1 MREIF
6 VEKRESLIRIA
17 VKEEGELMECLVEE
31 DSIEPQIGEVYKAR
45 VKNIIPGINSV
56 FLDIGLEKEAYM
68 YYSEEL
74 KRLGIKK
81 GQDLLVEV
89 LKESLGNKGAKVSNK
104 VTVLGKFIVL
114 TIGDEG
120 ITLSKRI
127 SDVEQKRRLTTLIT
141 PIRGIGIVFRTEA
154 EFATDEELKEELEYL
169 LNKRDEM
176 ERKLKYSK
184 SIGKVKSNSLITRF
198 FEELSNKKTKVIVD
212 SLEFLELIKSLI
224 NDKENFEFNLY
235 EGTRTLFDYS
245 GIEKEIIKLRHKKV
259 NIPCGGYIVIDK
271 TEAMYVIDVNSG
283 KNTKG
288 RDFNKTIMQ
297 TNLEAAKEVGR
308 QIRLR
313 NLSGIIVVDFIDM
326 RDEKQKIPVLKELKK
341 SLEADK
347 GNVKIFSFTELDLI
361 QISRKRRGKSI
372 YEYLEEPCIKC
383 KSNGFLLKL
392 SYIETLIRNEIIK
405 CSNENSIKDFY
416 IEIDKNYEEN
426 VKGDLFKFLKSI
438 DGLDKEIY
446 LNFVNDIEGYKVEPL
461 IFTNQ
466 KENYQKYKIKTIEK
480 VK

>member
-17 VKEEGELMECLVEE
+17 VKEDGELMECLVEE
-31 DSIEPQIGEVYKAR
+31 DSFDPQIGEVYKAR

-89 LKESLGNKGAKVSNK
+89 LKEPLGNKGAKVSNK
-104 VTVLGKFIVL
+104 VTILGKFIVL

-127 SDVEQKRRLTTLIT
+127 SDVEQKRRLTTLIN
-141 PIRGIGIVFRTEA
+141 PIRGVGIVFRTEA
-154 EFATDEELKEELEYL
+154 EIATDEELKEELDHL

-212 SLEFLELIKSLI
+212 SLEFLELIKNLI
-224 NDKENFEFNLY
+224 NDKENFEFSLY
-235 EGTRTLFDYS
+235 KGTRTLFDYS

-271 TEAMYVIDVNSG
+271 TEAMYVIDINSG

-297 TNLEAAKEVGR
+297 TNLEAAREVGR

-347 GNVKIFSFTELDLI
+347 GNVKIFPFTELDLI

-372 YEYLEEPCIKC
+372 YEYLEEPCGKC

-416 IEIDKNYEEN
+416 VEIDKNYEEN

-461 IFTNQ
+461 IFSNQ

>member
-1 MREIF
+1 M
-6 VEKRESLIRIA
+6 
-17 VKEEGELMECLVEE
+17 
-31 DSIEPQIGEVYKAR
+31 
-45 VKNIIPGINSV
+45 
-56 FLDIGLEKEAYM
+56 
-68 YYSEEL
+68 
-74 KRLGIKK
+74 
-81 GQDLLVEV
+81 
-89 LKESLGNKGAKVSNK
+89 
-104 VTVLGKFIVL
+104 
-114 TIGDEG
+114 
-120 ITLSKRI
+120 
-127 SDVEQKRRLTTLIT
+127 
-141 PIRGIGIVFRTEA
+141 FRTDA
-154 EFATDEELKEELEYL
+154 ENATDEELNEELNYL
-169 LNKRDEM
+169 LNKKDEM

-184 SIGKVKSNSLITRF
+184 NIGKIKSNSLITRF
-198 FEELSNKKTKVIVD
+198 FEELDNRKTKIVVD
-212 SLEFLELIKSLI
+212 NLEFLEMIKNLI
-224 NDKENFEFNLY
+224 NNQSNVEFKLY

-347 GNVKIFSFTELDLI
+347 GNTKIFPFTELDLI
-361 QISRKRRGKSI
+361 QISRKRKGKSI
-372 YEYLEEPCIKC
+372 YEYLEEPCRKC
-383 KSNGFLLKL
+383 KSNGFLLRL

-405 CSNENSIKDFY
+405 CSNENSINDFY
-416 IEIDKNYEEN
+416 VEIDKNYEED
-426 VKGDLFKFLKSI
+426 VKGDLFKFLKNI
-438 DGLDKEIY
+438 NGLDKEIY
-446 LNFVNDIEGYKVEPL
+446 LNFVDDIEGYRVEPL
-461 IFTNQ
+461 IFSNQ

-480 VK
+480 V

>member
-6 VEKRESLIRIA
+6 IEKRENLTRIA
-17 VKEEGELMECLVEE
+17 VKENDELMECLVEE
-31 DSIEPQIGEVYKAR
+31 DSIEPQIGEVYKGR

-74 KRLGIKK
+74 KKIGIKK
-81 GQDLLVEV
+81 GQEILVEV
-89 LKESLGNKGAKVSNK
+89 LKEPLGNKGAKVSNK
-104 VTVLGKFIVL
+104 ITILGKLMVL
-114 TIGDEG
+114 TLGDEG
-120 ITLSKRI
+120 ISISKRI
-127 SDVEQKRRLTTLIT
+127 SDIDQKRRLTTLVT

-154 EFATDEELKEELEYL
+154 ETATDEDISEELNYL
-169 LNKRDEM
+169 LNKKDEM

-184 SIGKVKSNSLITRF
+184 NIGKIKSNSLVTRF
-198 FEELSNKKTKVIVD
+198 FEEIDSRRTRIVVDNYELLEYIKGLVNSKKDIEIKLYDNK
-212 SLEFLELIKSLI
+212 
-224 NDKENFEFNLY
+224 
-235 EGTRTLFDYS
+235 RTLFDYS

-259 NIPCGGYIVIDK
+259 NTPCGGYIVIDK

-297 TNLEAAKEVGR
+297 TNLEAAKEIGR

-326 RDEKQKIPVLKELKK
+326 RDEKQKAPVIKELKK
-341 SLEADK
+341 ALEADK
-347 GNVKIFSFTELDLI
+347 GNVKIFPFTELDLI

-372 YEYLEEPCIKC
+372 YEYLEEPCKKC

-392 SYIETLIRNEIIK
+392 SYIENLIRNEIIK
-405 CSNENSIKDFY
+405 CYNENSISDFY
-416 IEIDKNYEEN
+416 IEVDKNYEEDIK
-426 VKGDLFKFLKSI
+426 VDLLKFLKNI
-438 DGLDKEIY
+438 DALDKEIY
-446 LNFVNDIEGYKVEPL
+446 LKFVNDIEGYRVKPL
-461 IFTNQ
+461 IFANQ
-466 KENYQKYKIKTIEK
+466 KENCQMYKIKTAEK
-480 VK
+480 V

>member
-6 VEKRESLIRIA
+6 IEKRENLTRIA
-17 VKEEGELMECLVEE
+17 VKENDELMECLVEE
-31 DSIEPQIGEVYKAR
+31 DSIEPQIGEVYKGR

-74 KRLGIKK
+74 KKIGIKK
-81 GQDLLVEV
+81 GQEILVEV
-89 LKESLGNKGAKVSNK
+89 LKEPLGNKGAKVSNK
-104 VTVLGKFIVL
+104 ITILGKLMVL
-114 TIGDEG
+114 TLGDEG
-120 ITLSKRI
+120 ISISKRI
-127 SDVEQKRRLTTLIT
+127 SDIDQKRRLTTLVT

-154 EFATDEELKEELEYL
+154 ETATDEDISEELNYL
-169 LNKRDEM
+169 LSKKDEM

-184 SIGKVKSNSLITRF
+184 NIGKIKSNSLVTRF
-198 FEELSNKKTKVIVD
+198 FEEIDSRRTRIVVDNYELLEYIKGLVNSKKDIEIKLYDNK
-212 SLEFLELIKSLI
+212 
-224 NDKENFEFNLY
+224 
-235 EGTRTLFDYS
+235 RTLFDYS

-259 NIPCGGYIVIDK
+259 NTPCGGYIVIDK

-297 TNLEAAKEVGR
+297 TNLEAAKEIGR

-326 RDEKQKIPVLKELKK
+326 RDEKQRAPVIKELKK
-341 SLEADK
+341 ALEADK
-347 GNVKIFSFTELDLI
+347 GNVKIFPFTELDLI

-372 YEYLEEPCIKC
+372 YEYLEEPCKKC

-392 SYIETLIRNEIIK
+392 SYIENLIRNEIIK
-405 CSNENSIKDFY
+405 CYNENSISDFY
-416 IEIDKNYEEN
+416 IEVDKNYEEDIK
-426 VKGDLFKFLKSI
+426 VDLLKFLKNI
-438 DGLDKEIY
+438 DALDKEIY
-446 LNFVNDIEGYKVEPL
+446 LKFVNDIEGYRVKPL
-461 IFTNQ
+461 IFANQ
-466 KENYQKYKIKTIEK
+466 KENCQMYKIKTAEK
-480 VK
+480 V

>member
-6 VEKRESLIRIA
+6 VEKRENTVRIA
-17 VKEEGELMECLVEE
+17 VKENDELMECLVEE
-31 DSIEPQIGEVYKAR
+31 DSINPQIGEIYKGR
-45 VKNIIPGINSV
+45 VKNIIPAINSI

-74 KRLGIKK
+74 KRSGIKK
-81 GQDLLVEV
+81 GQELLVEV
-89 LKESLGNKGAKVSNK
+89 LKEPLGNKGAKVSNK
-104 VTVLGKFIVL
+104 VTLLGRFMVL

-120 ITLSKRI
+120 ITVSKRI
-127 SDVEQKRRLTTLIT
+127 SDLEQRQRLTTLIK
-141 PIRGIGIVFRTEA
+141 PIRAVGIVFRTES
-154 EFATDEELKEELEYL
+154 ENATNEELIEELNSL
-169 LNKRDEM
+169 LEKKEAM
-176 ERKLKYSK
+176 EKKLKYSTN
-184 SIGKVKSNSLITRF
+184 IGRVQSNSLILRF
-198 FEELSNKKTKVIVD
+198 FEELDDKKTKIVSD
-212 SLEFLELIKSLI
+212 DNEFLNNIKSLI
-224 NDKENFEFNLY
+224 KNKEGFDFNLY
-235 EGTRTLFDYS
+235 EEKRTLFDYS

-326 RDEKQKIPVLKELKK
+326 RDEKQKIPVLKALKK
-341 SLEADK
+341 SLECDK
-347 GNVKIFSFTELDLI
+347 GNVKVFPFTELDLI
-361 QISRKRRGKSI
+361 QISRKRKGKSI
-372 YEYLEEPCIKC
+372 YEYLEEPCRKC

-405 CSNENSIKDFY
+405 CSKENSIKDFY
-416 IEIDKNYEEN
+416 VEIDKNYEEDIN
-426 VKGDLFKFLKSI
+426 GDLVKFLKNI

-446 LNFVNDIEGYKVEPL
+446 LNFVHDIEGYRVEPL
-461 IFTNQ
+461 IFSNQ

-480 VK
+480 L

>member
-6 VEKRESLIRIA
+6 IEKRESLTRIA
-17 VKEEGELMECLVEE
+17 VKENDELMECLLEE
-31 DSIEPQIGEVYKAR
+31 DSINPQIGEVYKGR
-45 VKNIIPGINSV
+45 VKNIIPGINSI
-56 FLDIGLEKEAYM
+56 FLDIGLDKEAYM

-74 KRLGIKK
+74 KRTGIKK
-81 GQDLLVEV
+81 GEELLVEV
-89 LKESLGNKGAKVSNK
+89 LKEPLGNKGAKVSNK
-104 VTVLGKFIVL
+104 VTILGKFIVL
-114 TIGDEG
+114 TLGDEG

-127 SDVEQKRRLTTLIT
+127 IDVEQRRRLTTIIK
-141 PIRGIGIVFRTEA
+141 PIRGIGIVFRTES
-154 EFATDEELKEELEYL
+154 EFATNEELTEELNHL
-169 LNKRDEM
+169 LNKKDDM

-184 SIGKVKSNSLITRF
+184 NIGKVKSNSLITRF
-198 FEELSNKKTKVIVD
+198 FEELDNKKTKIIVD
-212 SLEFLELIKSLI
+212 NEEFLEIIKGLI
-224 NDKENFEFNLY
+224 NNKENFEFKLY
-235 EGTRTLFDYS
+235 DDKRTLFDYN

-283 KNTKG
+283 KNIKG

-326 RDEKQKIPVLKELKK
+326 RDENQKAPVIRALKK

-347 GNVKIFSFTELDLI
+347 GNVKIFPFTELDLI
-361 QISRKRRGKSI
+361 QISRKRKGKSI
-372 YEYLEEPCIKC
+372 YEYLEEPCRKC
-383 KSNGFLLKL
+383 KSNGFLLRL
-392 SYIETLIRNEIIK
+392 SYIENLIRNEIIK

-416 IEIDKNYEEN
+416 IEIDKNYEDDIKEDI
-426 VKGDLFKFLKSI
+426 VKFLKNI
-438 DGLDKEIY
+438 DGLEKEIY
-446 LNFVNDIEGYKVEPL
+446 LNFVDDIEGYKVEPL
-461 IFTNQ
+461 IFNNQ

-480 VK
+480 V

>member
-6 VEKRESLIRIA
+6 VEKRENLIRIA
-17 VKEEGELMECLVEE
+17 VKENDELMECLVEE
-31 DSIEPQIGEVYKAR
+31 DSIDPQIGEVYKGR
-45 VKNIIPGINSV
+45 VKNIIPAINSI

-74 KRLGIKK
+74 KRVGIKK
-81 GQDLLVEV
+81 GQELLVEV
-89 LKESLGNKGAKVSNK
+89 LKEPLGNKGAKVSNK
-104 VTVLGKFIVL
+104 VNILGKLIVL
-114 TIGDEG
+114 TIGEEG

-127 SDVEQKRRLTTLIT
+127 TDLEQRQRLTSIIK
-141 PIRGIGIVFRTEA
+141 PIRGIGLVFRTEA
-154 EFATDEELKEELEYL
+154 EFATDEELIKELKVLLE
-169 LNKRDEM
+169 KKEAM

-184 SIGKVKSNSLITRF
+184 TIGKIKSNSLILRF
-198 FEELSNKKTKVIVD
+198 FEDLDNRKTRIIVD
-212 SLEFLELIKSLI
+212 DKDFLDVVKNLTNNNEEFDFK
-224 NDKENFEFNLY
+224 LY
-235 EGTRTLFDYS
+235 EDKRPLFDYS

-326 RDEKQKIPVLKELKK
+326 RDEKQKKPVLKALKE
-341 SLEADK
+341 SLECDK
-347 GNVKIFSFTELDLI
+347 GNVKIFPFTDLDLV
-361 QISRKRRGKSI
+361 QISRKRKGKSI
-372 YEYLEEPCIKC
+372 YEYLEEPCRKC
-383 KSNGFLLKL
+383 KSNGFILKL

-405 CSNENSIKDFY
+405 CSKENSIKDFY
-416 IEIDKNYEEN
+416 IEVDKNYQDDIN
-426 VKGDLFKFLKSI
+426 GDLFKFLKNI

-446 LNFVNDIEGYKVEPL
+446 LNFVYDIEGYRVEPL
-461 IFTNQ
+461 IFSNQ
-466 KENYQKYKIKTIEK
+466 KENYQKFKIKTIEK
-480 VK
+480 V

>member
-6 VEKRESLIRIA
+6 IEKRENLTRIA
-17 VKEEGELMECLVEE
+17 VKENDELMECLVEE
-31 DSIEPQIGEVYKAR
+31 DSIEPQIGEVYKGR

-74 KRLGIKK
+74 KKIGIKK
-81 GQDLLVEV
+81 GQEILVEV
-89 LKESLGNKGAKVSNK
+89 LKEPLGNKGAKVSNK
-104 VTVLGKFIVL
+104 ITILGKLMVL
-114 TIGDEG
+114 TLGDEG
-120 ITLSKRI
+120 ISISKRI
-127 SDVEQKRRLTTLIT
+127 SDIDQKRRLTTLVT

-154 EFATDEELKEELEYL
+154 ETATDEDISEELNYL
-169 LNKRDEM
+169 LSKKDEM

-184 SIGKVKSNSLITRF
+184 NIGKIKSNSLVTRF
-198 FEELSNKKTKVIVD
+198 FEEIDSRKTRIVVDNYELLEYIKGLVNSKKDIEIKLYDNK
-212 SLEFLELIKSLI
+212 
-224 NDKENFEFNLY
+224 
-235 EGTRTLFDYS
+235 RTLFDYS

-259 NIPCGGYIVIDK
+259 NTPCGGYIVIDK

-297 TNLEAAKEVGR
+297 TNLEAAKEIGR

-326 RDEKQKIPVLKELKK
+326 RDEKQKVPVIKELKK
-341 SLEADK
+341 ALEADK
-347 GNVKIFSFTELDLI
+347 GNVKIFPFTELDLI

-372 YEYLEEPCIKC
+372 YEYLEEPCKKC

-392 SYIETLIRNEIIK
+392 SYIENLIRNEIIK
-405 CSNENSIKDFY
+405 CYNENSISDFY
-416 IEIDKNYEEN
+416 IEVDKNYEEDIK
-426 VKGDLFKFLKSI
+426 VDLVKFLKNI
-438 DGLDKEIY
+438 DALDKEIY
-446 LNFVNDIEGYKVEPL
+446 LKFVNDIEGYRVKPL
-461 IFTNQ
+461 IFANQ
-466 KENYQKYKIKTIEK
+466 KENCQMYKIKTAEK
-480 VK
+480 V

>member
-89 LKESLGNKGAKVSNK
+89 LKEPLGNKGAKVSNK

-308 QIRLR
+308 QIRL
-313 NLSGIIVVDFIDM
+313 SGIIVVDFIDM
-326 RDEKQKIPVLKELKK
+326 RDEKQKISVLKELKK

-347 GNVKIFSFTELDLI
+347 GNVKIFPFTELDLI

-416 IEIDKNYEEN
+416 VEIDKNYEEN
-426 VKGDLFKFLKSI
+426 VKDDLFKFLKSI

>member
-6 VEKRESLIRIA
+6 VEKRENLTRIA
-17 VKEEGELMECLVEE
+17 VKENDELVECLVEE
-31 DSIEPQIGEVYKAR
+31 DSINPQIGEIYKGR
-45 VKNIIPGINSV
+45 VKNIIPGINSI

-74 KRLGIKK
+74 KRSGIKK
-81 GQDLLVEV
+81 GQELLVEV
-89 LKESLGNKGAKVSNK
+89 LKEPLGSKGAKVSNK
-104 VTVLGKFIVL
+104 VSILGKFIVL
-114 TIGDEG
+114 TIGEEG

-127 SDVEQKRRLTTLIT
+127 IDLEQRQRLTNIIK
-141 PIRGIGIVFRTEA
+141 PIRGIGLVFRTES
-154 EFATDEELKEELEYL
+154 EFATDEELVKELEL
-169 LNKRDEM
+169 LLEKKESM

-184 SIGKVKSNSLITRF
+184 SIGKIKSNSLIHRF
-198 FEELSNKKTKVIVD
+198 FEELDNRKTRIILDDEDFLNAIKNLTSNNR
-212 SLEFLELIKSLI
+212 EFDFK
-224 NDKENFEFNLY
+224 LY
-235 EGTRTLFDYS
+235 EDKRTLFDYS

-326 RDEKQKIPVLKELKK
+326 RDENQKIPVLKALKK
-341 SLEADK
+341 ALESDK
-347 GNVKIFSFTELDLI
+347 GNVKIFPFTDLDLV
-361 QISRKRRGKSI
+361 QISRKRKGKSI
-372 YEYLEEPCIKC
+372 YEYLEEPCKKC
-383 KSNGFLLKL
+383 KSNGFILKL

-405 CSNENSIKDFY
+405 CSKENSIKDFY
-416 IEIDKNYEEN
+416 IEVDKNYEDDIN
-426 VKGDLFKFLKSI
+426 GDLFKFLKNI

-446 LNFVNDIEGYKVEPL
+446 LNFVYNIEGYRVEPL
-461 IFTNQ
+461 IFSNQ
-466 KENYQKYKIKTIEK
+466 KENYQKFKIKTIEK
-480 VK
+480 V

>member
-17 VKEEGELMECLVEE
+17 VKEDGELMECLVEE

-74 KRLGIKK
+74 RRLGIKK

-461 IFTNQ
+461 IFSNQ

>member
-6 VEKRESLIRIA
+6 IEKRENLTRIA
-17 VKEEGELMECLVEE
+17 VKENDELMECLVEE
-31 DSIEPQIGEVYKAR
+31 DSIEPQIGEVYKGR

-74 KRLGIKK
+74 KKIGIKK
-81 GQDLLVEV
+81 GQEILVEV
-89 LKESLGNKGAKVSNK
+89 LKEPLGNKGAKVSNK
-104 VTVLGKFIVL
+104 ITILGKLMVL
-114 TIGDEG
+114 TLGDEG
-120 ITLSKRI
+120 ISISKRI
-127 SDVEQKRRLTTLIT
+127 SDIDQKRRLTTLVT

-154 EFATDEELKEELEYL
+154 ETATDEDISEELNYL
-169 LNKRDEM
+169 LSKKDEM

-184 SIGKVKSNSLITRF
+184 NIGKIKSNSLVTRF
-198 FEELSNKKTKVIVD
+198 FEEIDSRKTRIVVDNYELLEYIKGLVNSKKDIEIKLYDNK
-212 SLEFLELIKSLI
+212 
-224 NDKENFEFNLY
+224 
-235 EGTRTLFDYS
+235 RTLFDYS

-259 NIPCGGYIVIDK
+259 NTPCGGYIVIDK

-297 TNLEAAKEVGR
+297 TNLEAAKEIGR

-326 RDEKQKIPVLKELKK
+326 RDEKQKAPVIKELKK
-341 SLEADK
+341 ALEADK
-347 GNVKIFSFTELDLI
+347 GNVKIFPFTELDLI

-372 YEYLEEPCIKC
+372 YEYLEEPCKKC

-392 SYIETLIRNEIIK
+392 SYIENLIRNEIIK
-405 CSNENSIKDFY
+405 CYNENSISDFY
-416 IEIDKNYEEN
+416 IEVDKNYEEDIK
-426 VKGDLFKFLKSI
+426 VDLLKFLKNI
-438 DGLDKEIY
+438 DALDKEIY
-446 LNFVNDIEGYKVEPL
+446 LKFVNDIEGYRVKPL
-461 IFTNQ
+461 IFANQ
-466 KENYQKYKIKTIEK
+466 KENCQMYKIKTAEK
-480 VK
+480 V

>member
-176 ERKLKYSK
+176 ERKLKYYK

-461 IFTNQ
+461 IFSNQ

>member
-6 VEKRESLIRIA
+6 VEKREKLIRIA
-17 VKEEGELMECLVEE
+17 VKENDELMECLVEE
-31 DSIEPQIGEVYKAR
+31 DSINPQIGEIYKGR
-45 VKNIIPGINSV
+45 VKNIIPGINSI

-74 KRLGIKK
+74 KRAGIKK
-81 GQDLLVEV
+81 GQELLVEV
-89 LKESLGNKGAKVSNK
+89 LKEPLRNKGAKVSNK
-104 VTVLGKFIVL
+104 VNILGKFIVL
-114 TIGDEG
+114 TIGEEG

-127 SDVEQKRRLTTLIT
+127 SDLEQRQRLTSIIK
-141 PIRGIGIVFRTEA
+141 PIRGIGVVFRTEA
-154 EFATDEELKEELEYL
+154 ELATDEELSEELKNL
-169 LNKRDEM
+169 LEKREAM
-176 ERKLKYSK
+176 EKKLKYSK
-184 SIGKVKSNSLITRF
+184 AIGKIKSNSLILRF
-198 FEELSNKKTKVIVD
+198 FEELDNRKTRIVVD
-212 SLEFLELIKSLI
+212 DEEFLDVIKSLT
-224 NDKENFEFNLY
+224 NNNKEFDFKLY
-235 EGTRTLFDYS
+235 EDKRTLFDYS

-326 RDEKQKIPVLKELKK
+326 RDENQKVPVIKALKK

-347 GNVKIFSFTELDLI
+347 GNVKVFPFTELDLI
-361 QISRKRRGKSI
+361 QISRKRKGKSI
-372 YEYLEEPCIKC
+372 YEYLEEPCRKC

-392 SYIETLIRNEIIK
+392 SYIENLIRNEIIK

-416 IEIDKNYEEN
+416 IEIDKNYEDDIKEDI
-426 VKGDLFKFLKSI
+426 VKFLKNI
-438 DGLDKEIY
+438 DGLDKEVY
-446 LNFVNDIEGYKVEPL
+446 LNFVYDIEGYRVEPL
-461 IFTNQ
+461 IFVSQ

-480 VK
+480 V

>member
-313 NLSGIIVVDFIDM
+313 NLSGLIVVDFIDM

-347 GNVKIFSFTELDLI
+347 GNVKIFPFTELDLI

-461 IFTNQ
+461 IFSNQ

>member
-74 KRLGIKK
+74 KSLGIKK

-154 EFATDEELKEELEYL
+154 EFATDEELKEELEHL

-212 SLEFLELIKSLI
+212 SL
-224 NDKENFEFNLY
+224 EFNLY

-461 IFTNQ
+461 IFSNQ

>member
-6 VEKRESLIRIA
+6 VEKREKLIRIA
-17 VKEEGELMECLVEE
+17 VKENDELMECLVEE
-31 DSIEPQIGEVYKAR
+31 DSVNPQIGEIYKGR
-45 VKNIIPGINSV
+45 VKNIIPGINSI

-74 KRLGIKK
+74 KRAGIKK
-81 GQDLLVEV
+81 GQELLVEV
-89 LKESLGNKGAKVSNK
+89 LKEPLGNKGAKVSNK
-104 VTVLGKFIVL
+104 VNILGKFIVL
-114 TIGDEG
+114 TIGEEG

-127 SDVEQKRRLTTLIT
+127 TDLEQRQRLTSIIK
-141 PIRGIGIVFRTEA
+141 PIRGIGVVFRTEA
-154 EFATDEELKEELEYL
+154 ELATDEELSEELKIL
-169 LNKRDEM
+169 LEKREVM
-176 ERKLKYSK
+176 EKKLKYSK
-184 SIGKVKSNSLITRF
+184 AIGKIKSNSLILRF
-198 FEELSNKKTKVIVD
+198 FEELDNRKTRIVVD
-212 SLEFLELIKSLI
+212 DDEFLEVIKSLT
-224 NDKENFEFNLY
+224 NNNKEIDFKLY
-235 EGTRTLFDYS
+235 EDKRTLFDYS

-326 RDEKQKIPVLKELKK
+326 RDEKQKIPVMKALKK
-341 SLEADK
+341 SLECDK
-347 GNVKIFSFTELDLI
+347 GNVKVFPFTELDLV
-361 QISRKRRGKSI
+361 QISRKRKGKSI
-372 YEYLEEPCIKC
+372 YEYLEEPCRKC

-405 CSNENSIKDFY
+405 CSKENSIKDFY
-416 IEIDKNYEEN
+416 VEVDKNYQDDIKE
-426 VKGDLFKFLKSI
+426 DLVKFLKNI

-446 LNFVNDIEGYKVEPL
+446 LNFVDDIEGYKVEPL
-461 IFTNQ
+461 IFSNQ
-466 KENYQKYKIKTIEK
+466 KENYQKFKIKTIEK
-480 VK
+480 V

>member
-74 KRLGIKK
+74 KSLGIKK

-154 EFATDEELKEELEYL
+154 EFATDEELKEELEHL

-347 GNVKIFSFTELDLI
+347 GNVKIFPFTELDLI

-461 IFTNQ
+461 IFSNQ

>member
-6 VEKRESLIRIA
+6 VEKREDVVRIA
-17 VKEEGELMECLVEE
+17 VKENDELMECLVEE
-31 DSIEPQIGEVYKAR
+31 DSINPQIGEVYKGR
-45 VKNIIPGINSV
+45 VKNIIPGINSI

-74 KRLGIKK
+74 KRNGIKK
-81 GQDLLVEV
+81 GQELLLEV
-89 LKESLGNKGAKVSNK
+89 LKEPLGNKGAKVSNK
-104 VTVLGKFIVL
+104 VTLLGRFMVL

-120 ITLSKRI
+120 ITVSKRI
-127 SDVEQKRRLTTLIT
+127 SDLEQRQRLTTLIK
-141 PIRGIGIVFRTEA
+141 PIKGVGVVFRTES
-154 EFATDEELKEELEYL
+154 ETATNEELIEELTSL
-169 LNKRDEM
+169 LEKKEVM
-176 ERKLKYSK
+176 EKKLKYSMN
-184 SIGKVKSNSLITRF
+184 IGRVQSNSLILRF
-198 FEELSNKKTKVIVD
+198 FEELDCRKTKIVSD
-212 SLEFLELIKSLI
+212 NDEFLKTIKKI
-224 NDKENFEFNLY
+224 IKNRKEFDFTLY
-235 EGTRTLFDYS
+235 EGKRTLFDYS

-283 KNTKG
+283 KNIKG

-297 TNLEAAKEVGR
+297 TNLEAAREVGR

-326 RDEKQKIPVLKELKK
+326 RDEKQKIPVIKALKK
-341 SLEADK
+341 SLECDK
-347 GNVKIFSFTELDLI
+347 GNVKIFPFTELDLI

-372 YEYLEEPCIKC
+372 YEYLEEPCRKC

-405 CSNENSIKDFY
+405 CSKENSIKDFY
-416 IEIDKNYEEN
+416 VEIDKNYEEDI
-426 VKGDLFKFLKSI
+426 KGDLVKFLKNI

-446 LNFVNDIEGYKVEPL
+446 LNFVHDIEGYRVEPL
-461 IFTNQ
+461 IFSNQ

-480 VK
+480 V